1 MSNLRDQTMNRLN
14 NASFCM
20 PGAPIPAP
28 VMPLSIFEEM
38 MYKVAYEN
46 GYSGTKTDFTE
57 SFVNALLGNSNIA
70 GVIFQK
76 GSVADFPEKGIENA
90 VYIDTENNH
99 IYYWKNNSYYRIN
112 IGSESGL
119 KEGTI
124 LHGGD
129 AETI

>member
-20 PGAPIPAP
+20 PGAPMPAP

-57 SFVNALLGNSNIA
+57 GFVNALLENSSVS
-70 GVIFQK
+70 GVILQK
-76 GSVADFPEKGIENA
+76 GSVSDFPEIGLENA

-99 IYYWKNNSYYRIN
+99 IYYWKDNHYYRI
-112 IGSESGL
+112 STSSGGGL
-119 KEGTI
+119 EDGTI
-124 LHGGD
+124 LDGGNS
-129 AETI
+129 ATI

>member
-1 MSNLRDQTMNRLN
+1 MSNLRDQTMKRFN
-14 NASFCM
+14 NAGFCL
-20 PGAPIPAP
+20 PGAPMPAP

-57 SFVNALLGNSNIA
+57 GFVNALLGNSNAA
-70 GVIFQK
+70 GVILQK

-99 IYYWKNNSYYRIN
+99 IYYWKENRYYRIST
-112 IGSESGL
+112 GSGGGL
-119 KEGTI
+119 EDGTI
-124 LHGGD
+124 LDGGD
-129 AETI
+129 SATI

>member
-1 MSNLRDQTMNRLN
+1 MSDLRNQTMNRLN
-14 NASFCM
+14 EASFCM
-20 PGAPIPAP
+20 PSAPMPAP

-38 MYKVAYEN
+38 MYKVAHEN
-46 GYSGTKTDFTE
+46 GYAGTKTEFSE
-57 SFVNALLGNSNIA
+57 GFVNSLIGNSNTA
-70 GVIFQK
+70 GIIVQK
-76 GSVADFPEKGIENA
+76 GSVSDFPEQGLENA
-90 VYIDTENNH
+90 IYIDTENNH